1 MGTLVTGFTTF
12 GEHEVNPSHLI
23 VEALAQR
30 RSDVWTAVLP
40 VEYRTSGELI
50 CDLIRQYQPD
60 AVMMLGLAAR
70 RSAINLERFALNID
84 DASVPDNAGE
94 TRSGHII
101 VEDGPTAYLSTL
113 PLDAM
118 CSTISSSDVP
128 VVISNH
134 AGAYLC
140 NHVFYVVRHYLEQ
153 TASSIPCGFIHVPD
167 IGETG
172 LPLPTMIDAINRC
185 LDVLGRTSYDQ
196 IGLL

>member
-12 GEHEVNPSHLI
+12 GEHEVNPSRLI
-23 VEALAQR
+23 VEGLAQR

-40 VEYRTSGELI
+40 VEYRTSGEQI
-50 CDLIRQYQPD
+50 CDLIRHYQPE
-60 AVMMLGLAAR
+60 AVLMLGLAAR

-84 DASVPDNAGE
+84 DASVPDNVGE

-101 VEDGPTAYLSTL
+101 VADGPAAYTSTL

-118 CSTISSSDVP
+118 RDTLAERDVP

-140 NHVFYVVRHYLEQ
+140 NHVFYVVRHYLQQ
-153 TASSIPCGFIHVPD
+153 TGRPIPCGFIHVPD

-172 LPLPTMIDAINRC
+172 LPLAAMIDAIDCC
-185 LDVLGRTSYDQ
+185 LDMLGVISHQQ
-196 IGLL
+196 IGQ

>member
-1 MGTLVTGFTTF
+1 MGALVTGFTTF
-12 GEHEVNPSHLI
+12 GEHEVNPSRLI

-30 RSDVWTAVLP
+30 RSDIRTAVLP
-40 VEYRTSGELI
+40 VEYRISGELI

-60 AVMMLGLAAR
+60 AVIMLGLAAR

-84 DASVPDNAGE
+84 DASLPDNAGE
-94 TRSGHII
+94 IRNGQMI
-101 VEDGPTAYLSTL
+101 VEDGPAAYVSTL

-118 CSTISSSDVP
+118 RSALATYDVP

-153 TASSIPCGFIHVPD
+153 TGLHIPCGFIHIPG

-172 LPLPTMIDAINRC
+172 LPLVTMINAIDGC
-185 LDVLGRTSYDQ
+185 LQILGQTSYYQ
-196 IGLL
+196 MGLR

>member
-12 GEHEVNPSHLI
+12 GEHEVNPSRLI

-40 VEYRTSGELI
+40 VEYRISGELI

-60 AVMMLGLAAR
+60 AVMMLGLAAK
-70 RSAINLERFALNID
+70 RSAINLERFALNVD

-94 TRSGHII
+94 LRNGQII
-101 VEDGPTAYLSTL
+101 VDSGPAAYVSTL

-118 CSTISSSDVP
+118 RSTLAARDVP
-128 VVISNH
+128 VVVSNH

-153 TASSIPCGFIHVPD
+153 AGLNMPCGFIHVPEA
-167 IGETG
+167 GETG
-172 LPLPTMIDAINRC
+172 LPLATMIDAVDCC
-185 LDVLGRTSYDQ
+185 LDILGHTAYPQ
-196 IGLL
+196 IGLR